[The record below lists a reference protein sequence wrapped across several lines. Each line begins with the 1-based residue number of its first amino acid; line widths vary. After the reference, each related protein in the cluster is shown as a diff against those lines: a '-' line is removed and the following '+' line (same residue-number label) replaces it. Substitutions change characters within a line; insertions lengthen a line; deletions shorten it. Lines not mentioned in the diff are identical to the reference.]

1 MEYLGET
8 LIVLLILVAVAVA
21 AVMFEPA
28 DPLDNWRRLAERYGT
43 NDRPANAQYPMQQ
56 VLFGGPR
63 SGLKPLAPGANFD
76 IAVDDYGLW
85 IAARGIDAGGSSPTL
100 KIPGTHVKPAGK
112 RKSGFV
118 FKLFAEPP
126 VRILVAGEAGS
137 ELMRRSQVGQG
148 IIDEQ

>member
-1 MEYLGET
+1 MEYFGET
-8 LIVLLILVAVAVA
+8 LIVLLILVGVAVA

-43 NDRPANAQYPMQQ
+43 SDRPANAQYPMQQ

-63 SGLKPLAPGANFD
+63 GALKPLAPNANFD

-85 IAARGIDAGGSSPTL
+85 IAARGIDAGDVAATL

-112 RKSGFV
+112 RKTGLL

-126 VRILVAGEAGS
+126 VRILVGGEPGS
-137 ELMRRSQVGQG
+137 ELLRRSQAGKG